1 LSAILLHTCC
11 APCTVYPLEA
21 LRNAGWRVHACFYNP
36 HIQPY
41 QEFQK
46 RLTAMESFARQEEL
60 KIIVRADYELEKF
73 LRQVVYREHQRCLF
87 CYTVRLEATARLA
100 KKSRFDAFTTT
111 LLYSKRQKHD
121 LVRSVAQEASRK
133 FGIPFYYEDFRTG
146 WKEGQEGAKARGLY
160 RQQYCGCI
168 FSEKERYSGRK

>member
-1 LSAILLHTCC
+1 
-11 APCTVYPLEA
+11 
-21 LRNAGWRVHACFYNP
+21 VHAYFYNP

-46 RLTAMESFARQEEL
+46 RLTTMESFAREKGL
-60 KIIVRADYELEKF
+60 KIIVRTDYELESF
-73 LRQVVYREHQRCLF
+73 LRQVVFREQQRCLF

-121 LVRSVAQEASRK
+121 LVRSVAQEVSEK
-133 FGIPFYYEDFRTG
+133 FGIPFHYEDFRAG
-146 WKEGQEGAKARGLY
+146 WKEGQEQARAQGLY